1 MLITSLLSKEE
12 IQKALNERNKN
23 EREDYAKWRIQIAIY
38 EEREKWMFRCLYV
51 FVAGMAVAAV
61 IFSFLDLLN
70 SKQ

>member
-1 MLITSLLSKEE
+1 MRELPSKPWVP
-12 IQKALNERNKN
+12 KHPVNEDPN
-23 EREDYAKWRIQIAIY
+23 EWRIKVAVY

-51 FVAGMAVAAV
+51 FVAGMAVAAL